1 MSRAAIALRL
11 LGALAASVLCALAC
25 AVIAHAAVGTARGQ
39 RLDQLVLTAG
49 QNDTGPMAKV
59 VFPVL
64 NTVTIPVIVAALA
77 VAAAVA
83 LLERRTSM
91 VAHLIVLVAGATVT
105 TQVLK
110 HLVIGRRPLGA
121 GVEITPNS
129 FPSGHTTVAAAVAVA
144 VTLAS
149 PRRLRSVVAI
159 AGAAWTAIAGIGTI
173 AGGWHRPSDVVGA
186 LLVVGAWTYLVLAV
200 DAGLALLRTGGR
212 AHARIPDG
220 SDPARVA
227 GDRAVDPADPPVP
240 TPGRLGPPLLA
251 VRPAGGTAVVVL
263 GALGI
268 LGLVGGALL
277 LAGVP
282 TPLDLDSR
290 PDQAL
295 AYTAAT
301 VTIAG
306 AAAALVAWVLLV
318 HIPAVPRPR
327 RDVRV
332 R

>member
-25 AVIAHAAVGTARGQ
+25 AAIAHAAVGTARGQ

-77 VAAAVA
+77 VAAVVA

-144 VTLAS
+144 LTLAS

-200 DAGLALLRTGGR
+200 DAALALLR
-212 AHARIPDG
+212 
-220 SDPARVA
+220 A
-227 GDRAVDPADPPVP
+227 GDRSHAPAPGGSAPADGDHAVDPDDPAVR
-240 TPGRLGPPLLA
+240 TPERIGPPLLA
-251 VRPAGGTAVVVL
+251 VRPAGGAAVLVL

-268 LGLVGGALL
+268 LGLAGGALL

-301 VTIAG
+301 VIIAG
-306 AAAALVAWVLLV
+306 ATATLVAWVLLV
-318 HIPAVPRPR
+318 HIPAVPRRR